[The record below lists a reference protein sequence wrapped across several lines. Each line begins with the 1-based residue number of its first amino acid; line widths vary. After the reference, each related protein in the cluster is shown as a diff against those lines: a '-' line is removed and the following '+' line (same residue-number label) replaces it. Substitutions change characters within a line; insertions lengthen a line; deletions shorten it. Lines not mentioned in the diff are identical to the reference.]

1 MNVAWS
7 EVRSYHLIFMLI
19 KRQTTGQKKCFLIN
33 VDQVRKISS
42 KNDLLVIY
50 EKVYEKDKFP
60 TKMF

>member
-1 MNVAWS
+1 MNVAWSLRS

-33 VDQVRKISS
+33 VDQVMK
-42 KNDLLVIY
+42 DLLVIY